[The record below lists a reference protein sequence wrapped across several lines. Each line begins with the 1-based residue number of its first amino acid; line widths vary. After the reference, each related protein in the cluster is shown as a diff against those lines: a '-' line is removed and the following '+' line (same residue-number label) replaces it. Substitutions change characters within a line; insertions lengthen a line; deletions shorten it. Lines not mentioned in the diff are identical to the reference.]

1 MSFFTVCISIV
12 ITCVTTFI
20 TLNVQANTIITG
32 RVANTES
39 IPIAGVSVS
48 LGSITTLTNNEGLY
62 IIETPS
68 LDIYSLKLKGLG
80 YYASVHTFSHFELTK
95 KNSRQLNINDIYLV
109 KKVKGRTLFAFGGDV
124 MMGRRYYTPYF
135 SQPPLIV
142 KGSEAVDTKK
152 ILEHIRPYL
161 MLADHTSV
169 NLETAI
175 SLTKPKT
182 PAPKN
187 ITFYSPPEILTAL
200 KWAGVDHLN
209 IGNNHI
215 YDYLEPSLNTTLSYL
230 SASGMS
236 YSGAGKNQQM
246 ALMPYRTNLNSQDY
260 AMLSYVGWPGR
271 YTPNQIAQENKGGAA
286 YGSWQNISS
295 TVANEIKKQ
304 HAVIMQY
311 HGGIEYSSEPTLHT
325 EQLLKS
331 TIDQGGDLI
340 IGHHPHVSQGLEL
353 YGDKLIA
360 YSLGNLVFDQYYY
373 ATQHAYMLYVW
384 MDGETFYRAEIVPIY
399 IKGYIPTPATG
410 MHRYTVLKRLSN
422 LSALRSTFI
431 SPSGGHGIITP
442 ENTNTL
448 QNNEQRINLNKK
460 QLVYPLYSSGWDN
473 TLAKVTT
480 DNPQLKYRLGTN
492 LVNGSDFESFSTFNI
507 DERSWQN
514 EKGFKLSDKAAF
526 SGVKSIGAQLAVDS
540 YASFG
545 MTNFLRVF
553 KPNNP
558 LTIQLKIKST
568 ESINIKFFWQGRKK
582 NQSLLTALDQGKKHL
597 ITHVVITGDK
607 QWQTVEIPMNTPRN
621 TYRSFRFMF
630 EITNKS
636 TEEHTIYIDDLALV
650 EWKNAFTN
658 KLTLQDK
665 TIHTS
670 YIGFNQQPI
679 VGSST
684 ATLTYTN

>member
-1 MSFFTVCISIV
+1 MKILSLCVSIAM
-12 ITCVTTFI
+12 
-20 TLNVQANTIITG
+20 TLLALNAQANTMITG
-32 RVANTES
+32 IVADTES
-39 IPIAGVSVS
+39 IPITGISVS
-48 LGSITTLTNNEGLY
+48 LGNITTITDNKGAY
-62 IIETPS
+62 IIETPF
-68 LDIYSLKLKGLG
+68 LEVYSLNFKGVG
-80 YYASVHTFSHFELTK
+80 YYASVHTFSHFELVTK
-95 KNSRQLNINDIYLV
+95 DSNQLNINDIFLV
-109 KKVKGRTLFAFGGDV
+109 KKIKGRNLFAFGGDV
-124 MMGRRYYTPYF
+124 MMGRRYYTPHF

-142 KGSEAVDTKK
+142 KGNEAVDTKK
-152 ILEHIRPYL
+152 ILEHIRPYII
-161 MLADHTSV
+161 LADHASV
-169 NLETAI
+169 NLETSI
-175 SLTKPKT
+175 SLTKPTT

-246 ALMPYRTNLNSQDY
+246 ALIPYRTNLNVQDY
-260 AMLSYVGWPGR
+260 SMLSYVGWPGR
-271 YTPNQIAQENKGGAA
+271 YTPNQIAQKNKGGAA
-286 YGSWQNISS
+286 YGSWENISTS
-295 TVANEIKKQ
+295 IANEAKKK
-304 HAVIMQY
+304 HAIIMQY
-311 HGGIEYSSEPTLHT
+311 HGGIEYSSEPTLQT
-325 EQLLKS
+325 EQILKS

-353 YGDKLIA
+353 YGNKLIA

-384 MDGETFYRAEIVPIY
+384 MDGETFYRAEIIPIY

-422 LSALRSTFI
+422 LSALRKTFI

-442 ENTNTL
+442 ENANTPE
-448 QNNEQRINLNKK
+448 NNKQYINLTQK
-460 QLVYPLYSSGWDN
+460 QLVYPLYSSKWHN
-473 TLAKVTT
+473 TLAKITT
-480 DNPQLKYRLGTN
+480 DDPLLKYRLGTN
-492 LVNGSDFESFSTFNI
+492 LVNGSNFESFSTFNI

-514 EKGFKLSDKAAF
+514 EKGFKLSDKDAF
-526 SGVKSIGAQLAVDS
+526 SGVKSISAQLAVDS

-568 ESINIKFFWQGRKK
+568 ESININFFWQGRKQ
-582 NQSLLTALDQGKKHL
+582 NQSLLTALEQGKKHL
-597 ITHVVITGDK
+597 ITNLVITGDQ

-621 TYRSFRFMF
+621 THRGFRIMF
-630 EITNKS
+630 EIINQS
-636 TEEHTIYIDDLALV
+636 TEEHAIYIDDLALV

-658 KLTLQDK
+658 QLTLQDK
-665 TIHTS
+665 IIPTS
-670 YIGFNQQPI
+670 YIGFNQQALI
-679 VGSST
+679 GSSV
-684 ATLTYTN
+684 ATLTYQ